1 MDLDGLPVTM
11 LDTAG
16 LREAA
21 DEVEGIGIERALERA
36 IAADLRIF
44 LTAGGDH
51 GVGLDPGP
59 EDIVVEGKADLG
71 GAGFAVSGKSGQ
83 GVDDLVARVGEIL
96 ASRAAHAG
104 TAIRERHR
112 LGMMRA
118 VEALERAR
126 IAVDAGGEQAELAA
140 EEIHTAVRALDSIV
154 GRIDV
159 ENILDEIFSSFC
171 IGK

>member
-16 LREAA
+16 LREAM
-21 DEVEGIGIERALERA
+21 DEVEGIGIERARA
-36 IAADLRIF
+36 RARSADLRIF
-44 LTAGGDH
+44 LTSGGDL
-51 GVGLDPGP
+51 GIGLEPGP

-71 GAGFAVSGKSGQ
+71 RTGFAVSGLSGE
-83 GVDDLVARVGEIL
+83 GVDVLVARVGSIL
-96 ASRAAHAG
+96 SQRAAHAG

-112 LGMMRA
+112 LGMQRA
-118 VEALERAR
+118 FEGLEQAR
-126 IAVDAGGEQAELAA
+126 IAVEAGSEQTELAA
-140 EEIHTAVRALDSIV
+140 EEIQLAIRALDSIV